1 MQKGKVL
8 VPEGALVKGRIRRLE
23 RYSDAG
29 DYFILALEFTR
40 IETPS
45 ASLRF
50 YSELQDVDRPE
61 GVDMILVSTSA
72 ERFQWGMNKSSKID
86 HVRVWTQ
93 EVPGVGTFFVRGAH
107 FSLPPGFKAV
117 WKTQLDPRSAHP

>member
-1 MQKGKVL
+1 MQ
-8 VPEGALVKGRIRRLE
+8 
-23 RYSDAG
+23 
-29 DYFILALEFTR
+29 

-61 GVDMILVSTSA
+61 GVEMMLTTTSV
-72 ERFQWGMNKSSKID
+72 ERGELNHTGMKWSKTD
-86 HVRVWTQ
+86 RVRIWTQ

-107 FSLPPGFKAV
+107 FLLPAGFKTIWQTEPYPAAR
-117 WKTQLDPRSAHP
+117 P

>member
-1 MQKGKVL
+1 
-8 VPEGALVKGRIRRLE
+8 
-23 RYSDAG
+23 
-29 DYFILALEFTR
+29 
-40 IETPS
+40 
-45 ASLRF
+45 
-50 YSELQDVDRPE
+50 
-61 GVDMILVSTSA
+61 
-72 ERFQWGMNKSSKID
+72 MNKSSKID